1 MGLTKNLGTLAQ
13 GVFSDSSLNIGIG
26 GAPSGSFKFEVTG
39 TGRFSGALTGTS
51 ATFAN
56 TTALGISTQTT
67 AGLYNGVAASASGSS
82 FFTKTGSL
90 STSFSSGFGV
100 DGTYSSGLSIINLR
114 AIGTQTAGGYASAM
128 HFVLDNDGVQRNH
141 AIFSSD
147 GSTTLYG
154 ALSGTSAAFTG
165 ILTAGSSSSQTPAS
179 ISTNSQA
186 NQPAL
191 TLFKNIFTGTG
202 EDVFRIQ
209 SFTSGVVNVFTV
221 KDNGATALSGALS
234 GTSATFSSTATASAF
249 IPSGA
254 SVPTNGMYLSAANTL
269 DFATNSTNRLSISSA
284 GEATFS
290 GKIIA
295 TAPSS
300 AIGLELR
307 ARSADEFSQMNFTN
321 NAGSNQNGSIGVEK
335 VGTNGGLMYFYTKP
349 DGGTIAE
356 RMRIASNGSLL
367 IGTSSTTNTSAGKI
381 INRTSG
387 TSNPDSSLNNGS
399 WTNASIGGE
408 PALYLSSNVVAA
420 TGAAGSS
427 QTAKGGIGFEYY
439 SSTSPTE
446 LSIGIFGTPT
456 VASNLRF
463 WNGTERMRITSG
475 GNVLVGTTTDAG
487 YKFQVN
493 GQSNL
498 DGYNLAS
505 SFQFT
510 RAASNLVTPASGNGI
525 LVFAGGNAQM
535 RMDTANQIC
544 FDMNNGGN
552 PHTVLTLKQS
562 DNTVSINSP
571 NNNLPLELK
580 YQNVA
585 SGYLGASGSA
595 LYAYST
601 NGGYVF
607 LNASSVW
614 IPASDAK
621 RKRNFET
628 YSNGLSAI
636 LGLQPKLYNMDFQKD
651 GDEKQVGLVAQE
663 VKDFIPK
670 AYEDNNNFIG
680 LNYNAIIVT
689 MVNAIKELK
698 AEIDILKNN

>member
-39 TGRFSGALTGTS
+39 TGRFSGALSGTS
-51 ATFAN
+51 AT
-56 TTALGISTQTT
+56 
-67 AGLYNGVAASASGSS
+67 
-82 FFTKTGSL
+82 
-90 STSFSSGFGV
+90 
-100 DGTYSSGLSIINLR
+100 
-114 AIGTQTAGGYASAM
+114 
-128 HFVLDNDGVQRNH
+128 
-141 AIFSSD
+141 
-147 GSTTLYG
+147 
-154 ALSGTSAAFTG
+154 FTG
-165 ILTAGSSSSQTPAS
+165 ILTAGSSLSQTPAS

-234 GTSATFSSTATASAF
+234 GTSATFSSNVTISGSGSNNHNLIFDQQSGSNNIFQGIDFKDGNALIRSAIRQEQTNYAFGLTDLVFYNGATSLPERMRLFSSGNFA
-249 IPSGA
+249 IGA
-254 SVPTNGMYLSAANTL
+254 STDGGDKLQVSGSAIISAINTPL
-269 DFATNSTNRLSISSA
+269 IVNSTNSNGGKLLFRDAGNNSGYIGATTINSFIVYSSIGNPQFYINNSTGEATLTGTIGDRLYLYNSGNNSGTNGIYIDSDIYPAIRFNNRVGNPGTAKIVYNTYATGYGAASLNGSFLMQGPNALQFSSGGDNVRLTIA
-284 GEATFS
+284 STGEATFS
-290 GKIIA
+290 GSLTMSA
-295 TAPSS
+295 YSYASTA
-300 AIGLELR
+300 I
-307 ARSADEFSQMNFTN
+307 
-321 NAGSNQNGSIGVEK
+321 
-335 VGTNGGLMYFYTKP
+335 
-349 DGGTIAE
+349 
-356 RMRIASNGSLL
+356 
-367 IGTSSTTNTSAGKI
+367 
-381 INRTSG
+381 
-387 TSNPDSSLNNGS
+387 
-399 WTNASIGGE
+399 
-408 PALYLSSNVVAA
+408 
-420 TGAAGSS
+420 
-427 QTAKGGIGFEYY
+427 
-439 SSTSPTE
+439 
-446 LSIGIFGTPT
+446 
-456 VASNLRF
+456 
-463 WNGTERMRITSG
+463 
-475 GNVLVGTTTDAG
+475 
-487 YKFQVN
+487 
-493 GQSNL
+493 
-498 DGYNLAS
+498 
-505 SFQFT
+505 QFT

-571 NNNLPLELK
+571 NNGLPLELK

-601 NGGYVF
+601 NGGYVL

-614 IPASDAK
+614 VAASDAK